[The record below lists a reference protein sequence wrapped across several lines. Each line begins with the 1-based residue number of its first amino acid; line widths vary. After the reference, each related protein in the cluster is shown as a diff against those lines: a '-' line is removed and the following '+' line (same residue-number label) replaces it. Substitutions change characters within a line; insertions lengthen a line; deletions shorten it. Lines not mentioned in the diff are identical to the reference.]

1 MYGKT
6 PFGSV
11 PYGAI
16 EMAAVEENFVPVV
29 EIRGEATM
37 VVVFDN
43 PVDALL
49 SEQRGMT
56 AFAATMTPWV
66 LSDRA

>member
-1 MYGKT
+1 MYGVQ
-6 PFGSV
+6 PYGGV
-11 PYGAI
+11 PYGAV
-16 EMAAVEENFVPVV
+16 EMPSVEENFVPVV
-29 EIRGEATM
+29 EIRGVATM
-37 VVVFDN
+37 QVMFQN

-49 SEQRGMT
+49 SEQRVMT